1 MPIMSQTAIPSKLEQ
16 IAKEAGVSV
25 RTVYR
30 ILQGENKESW
40 PSSSKRGQLIRKI
53 SQRIDFSHDAN
64 ARSLRTGKKMQVA
77 VLLRNTEGGA
87 LREHFPEAFEI
98 ILGMNEALEPAGYS
112 LTMATIGDV
121 LHPRSTHSRIFRE
134 QLVDGLIVISQMP
147 EELLK
152 KVEQI
157 VPTCLWVHSNV
168 WRDRNCIRRD
178 ETHAGEETARRM
190 LGLGYKKL
198 LWVGPPEDGEDR
210 HYSELQRLNGVRSV
224 AAETGPAEL
233 FEIRANDFA
242 ELSAQHETLLRL
254 LRPETAVIAYSTRYA
269 EWLSRC
275 AQKVRRIAPH
285 DFALACCDDSRQIS
299 TDWPGLSRMGFDQFE
314 LGRRAGEMMLANLSE
329 DGSDADSQLVR
340 ESWIAGNTANRPESD
355 DGRPNPH

>member
-168 WRDRNCIRRD
+168 WREKNCLRRD
-178 ETHAGEETARRM
+178 EVYAGRTTASEM
-190 LGLGYKKL
+190 LKLGYRKL
-198 LWVGPPEDGEDR
+198 VWVGPPQEEEGR
-210 HYSELQRLNGVRSV
+210 HYSETQRLDGVRSV
-224 AAETGPAEL
+224 AAEGGISL
-233 FEIRANDFA
+233 REIRANDPE
-242 ELSAQHETLLRL
+242 ELAAQQ
-254 LRPETAVIAYSTRYA
+254 AVIAQMLQPDVGFVTYSTRYA
-269 EWLSRC
+269 QWLMRC
-275 AQKVRRIAPH
+275 AASVRRAAPD
-285 DFALACCDDSRQIS
+285 DFGLACCDDSRQIS

>member
-1 MPIMSQTAIPSKLEQ
+1 MKTELPTSKLEK
-16 IAKEAGVSV
+16 IAKESGVSV

-30 ILQGENKESW
+30 VLQGENKERW
-40 PSSSKRGQLIRKI
+40 PSSIKRAELIRRV
-53 SQRIDFSHDAN
+53 SQRLDFAPDGA
-64 ARSLRTGKKMQVA
+64 ARSLRTGRKMNIA

-121 LHPRSTHSRIFRE
+121 LHPRSAHSRIFRE

-242 ELSAQHETLLRL
+242 ELSDQHQTLLRV
-254 LRPETAVIAYSTRYA
+254 LRPDTAVIAYSTRYA

-275 AQKVRRIAPH
+275 AQKMRLIAPH
-285 DFALACCDDSRQIS
+285 DFALSCCDDSRL
-299 TDWPGLSRMGFDQFE
+299 TADHWPGLSRMGFNQFE
-314 LGRRAGEMMLANLSE
+314 MGRLAGEMMLENLS
-329 DGSDADSQLVR
+329 DDANARGAASKLVR
-340 ESWIAGNTANRPESD
+340 ESWIAGDTAGGLNET
-355 DGRPNPH
+355 H